1 MNAQTT
7 GIIIKQLR
15 IEKKMTQLELA
26 EKINVTD
33 RAVSKWERGE
43 GCPDITLIHA
53 LASILGVSESTILA
67 GTFEENSKDAG
78 NMKHIKFFM
87 CPGCGSIFSGT
98 GNAAVTCCGRTLYP
112 LQIQDADSRHILTV
126 QTSDDEFYITFT
138 HPMEKSH
145 HISFIAYSTADT
157 FLIKRLYA
165 EQSCELTMPRLRGG
179 RFIFGCTRD
188 GIFTQKE

>member
-1 MNAQTT
+1 MNALTT
-7 GIIIKQLR
+7 GMIIKQLR
-15 IEKKMTQLELA
+15 IEKGITQRELA
-26 EKINVTD
+26 EQINVTD

-43 GCPDITLIHA
+43 GCPDITIIHV
-53 LASILGVSESTILA
+53 LASILGVSESTLLA
-67 GTFEENSKDAG
+67 GSFEENSKDAG

-87 CPGCGSIFSGT
+87 CPVCGSIFNGT
-98 GNAAVTCCGRTLYP
+98 GNPAVACCGRTLYP
-112 LQIQDADSRHILTV
+112 LLIQNADDRHILTV
-126 QTSDDEFYITFT
+126 QTSNDEFYITFT

-145 HISFIAYSTADT
+145 YISFIAYSTADT

-165 EQSCELTMPRLRGG
+165 EQSGELTMPRLRGG